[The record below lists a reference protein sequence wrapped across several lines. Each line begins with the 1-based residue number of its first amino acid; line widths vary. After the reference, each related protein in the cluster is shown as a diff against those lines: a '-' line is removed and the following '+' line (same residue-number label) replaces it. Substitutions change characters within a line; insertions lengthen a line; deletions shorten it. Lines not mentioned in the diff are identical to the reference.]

1 MAKKKEK
8 ENAVKAAE
16 NTKTSQAQVNG
27 DLSEEQIQYARIQ
40 FRKNWKENK
49 ELSKYAEI
57 TDDDA
62 DDDFIEKAK
71 NELNDVIDEIRDLK
85 FVIVPKE
92 DGDKRFETIDLI
104 IEYNEKFNQWENGEW
119 RGVLTLDKMLRDL
132 RDKIGDGDFE
142 VDFSTLMF
150 LRQTFLSPKGTGVA
164 AARWMAEHEWY
175 DEDKCELKEDA
186 AEHVTYSG
194 ILRKVNEH
202 FRRIECENKRINIY
216 RNRLQLAYAGLKMN
230 LKVSSLEEF
239 VAFNDAVVSA
249 GLPQTGEE
257 IAKVAAE

>member
-1 MAKKKEK
+1 MAKKKETAPK
-8 ENAVKAAE
+8 TQTKAE
-16 NTKTSQAQVNG
+16 NTAPVNG
-27 DLSEEQIQYARIQ
+27 DLSEDQIKFARIQ
-40 FRKNWKENK
+40 FRKNWKESESLTK
-49 ELSKYAEI
+49 FAEI

-62 DDDFIEKAK
+62 DDEFIEVAK
-71 NELNDVIDEIRDLK
+71 KELNDVIDEVRDMK
-85 FVIVPKE
+85 FTIVPKE
-92 DGDKRFETIDLI
+92 DGDKRIETIDLI
-104 IEYNEKFNQWENGEW
+104 IEYNEKFNKWENGEW
-119 RGVLTLDKMLRDL
+119 RGVLTLDKMLRETKEKL
-132 RDKIGDGDFE
+132 GDGDFE

-175 DEDKCELKEDA
+175 DEEKCELKEDA

-230 LKVSSLEEF
+230 LKVSALEEF
-239 VAFNDAVVSA
+239 VAFNDAVVAA

-257 IAKVAAE
+257 IAKAAAE